1 MRLTSI
7 DDYISGKKFSNSL
20 KVKISSPEKEILYRM
35 EFIEDHVKKS
45 KIIHLGFADHIEVI
59 EKKIE
64 KDIWFH
70 SRLIKRTSRC
80 VGIDINKTATDFVRS
95 KLNITDVFTLD
106 ISRED
111 IPKAITDDHFQFL
124 ILGELIEHI
133 DNPVLFLELIRNKFK
148 LLVDEIVITAPNA
161 LRWNNLKYV
170 FKQTELINSDHRY
183 WFTPYTLSKILF
195 QAGYHDME
203 FYMVESFKPEK
214 HSFFKSYLYKKF
226 PALRNT
232 IIIKAHL

>member
-7 DDYISGKKFSNSL
+7 DDYISGEKFSNSL
-20 KVKISSPEKEILYRM
+20 KVKISQPEKEILYRM
-35 EFIEDHVKKS
+35 EFIEGHVKGC

-64 KDIWFH
+64 KNIWFH
-70 SRLIKRTSRC
+70 RRLIEYTSRC

-95 KLNITDVFTLD
+95 KLNISDVFTLD
-106 ISRED
+106 ISKEEL
-111 IPKAITDDHFQFL
+111 PKTITDDHFQFL

-148 LLVDEIVITAPNA
+148 ILVDEIVITAPNA
-161 LRWNNLKYV
+161 LRWINLKYV
-170 FKQTELINSDHRY
+170 FKQTEIINSDHRY

-195 QAGYHDME
+195 QAGYNDME
-203 FYMVESFKPEK
+203 FYLVESYKPEK
-214 HSFFKSYLYKKF
+214 HSIFKSYLYKKF

>member
-20 KVKISSPEKEILYRM
+20 KVKISQPESNILYRM
-35 EFIEDHVKKS
+35 EFIEDLVKSS

-64 KDIWFH
+64 KNIWFH
-70 SRLIKRTSRC
+70 RRLLQCTSRC
-80 VGIDINKTATDFVRS
+80 VGIDINKAATDFVRS
-95 KLNITDVFTLD
+95 KLNISDVFDID
-106 ISRED
+106 ISKEEL
-111 IPKAITDDHFQFL
+111 PAAITDDHYHFL

-133 DNPVLFLELIRNKFK
+133 DNPVLFLEMIRTRFK
-148 LLVDEIVITAPNA
+148 SLVDEIVITAPNA

-195 QAGYHDME
+195 QAGYQDME
-203 FYMVESFKPEK
+203 FYLVESFKPEK
-214 HSFFKSYLYKKF
+214 HSIFKSYLYKKF

-232 IIIKAHL
+232 IIIKARF

>member
-7 DDYISGKKFSNSL
+7 NDYISGKKFSNSL
-20 KVKISSPEKEILYRM
+20 KVKISQPEKEILYRM
-35 EFIEDHVKKS
+35 EFIEDLVKKTE
-45 KIIHLGFADHIEVI
+45 IIHLGFADHIEVI

-64 KDIWFH
+64 KNIWFH
-70 SRLIKRTSRC
+70 SRLLQCASRC

-95 KLNITDVFTLD
+95 KLNINDVYSID
-106 ISRED
+106 ISREEL
-111 IPKAITDDHFQFL
+111 PAAITNSHYRYL

-148 LLVDEIVITAPNA
+148 NLVDEIVITAPNA
-161 LRWNNLKYV
+161 LRWNNLKFV

-195 QAGYHDME
+195 QAGYNDME

-214 HSFFKSYLYKKF
+214 HSFFKSFLYQKY
-226 PALRNT
+226 PGLRNT
-232 IIIKAHL
+232 IIIKARF